1 MTFKYRV
8 INRLTKKVIAVKDD
22 FEDAK
27 KKIVLSQ
34 DRGNMNKRL
43 LILRARV

>member
-27 KKIVLSQ
+27 KIVLSQ